1 MPFSHFGK
9 IVDRPFSRGTLD
21 MGNIFGNTHFSIKKC
36 AWSCFWALVSI
47 LFLTQMILSKVYYL
61 ISYGKTNPYIKT
73 KIWAK
78 DTQYLLNIFFV
89 TFNLPFWPYNSFWN
103 GLDLVSSKFRPKSSV
118 SLNYNKHMMPI
129 KCQNLNSKTHIYFYQ
144 QLCFGCFLAFY
155 SIFSVLARVFGGQ
168 HFWKGEVSCKEG
180 ESKYF

>member
-1 MPFSHFGK
+1 MYVENKSVNAYLWAQFWETRSFLSKSAPWVFFG
-9 IVDRPFSRGTLD
+9 
-21 MGNIFGNTHFSIKKC
+21 HFS
-36 AWSCFWALVSI
+36 
-47 LFLTQMILSKVYYL
+47 LFIGSNISLTQIISSKLYYL

-155 SIFSVLARVFGGQ
+155 SIFSVLARVFWGQ
-168 HFWKGEVSCKEG
+168 HFWEDV
-180 ESKYF
+180 